1 MKNRMNTKFLVTTAV
16 FIAIALVLRSFSILI
31 AAGGILT
38 MRISF
43 SAIFYVMPGLLFGPL
58 YGGIAGGLVDILGY
72 IMSPM
77 GAYIPLLTITN
88 IIAGFLPA
96 IIWKHIKNT
105 KEHKIVSYYNIFF
118 IVLFLIGFLNFTAT
132 KLIPQSYLGKLL
144 ISLGTKSQY
153 LGLGFM
159 FIGAIGIIM
168 FIINVFIKKGR
179 GKAHDFI
186 NSSYFKLVIS
196 LGISG
201 ILVSTLNT
209 YILLIFTPA
218 LMAKGFMFL
227 WIPRIVQTLLMTII
241 SSYIICILLYSYE
254 LFQGRITKKA

>member
-72 IMSPM
+72 MIAPM

-96 IIWKHIKNT
+96 VLWKRIKNT
-105 KEHKIVSYYNIFF
+105 DERKIANSYNVFF
-118 IVLFLIGFLNFTAT
+118 IILFSIGFINFAVTQFM
-132 KLIPQSYLGKLL
+132 PQSALAKSLT
-144 ISLGTKSQY
+144 SLGPKSKY
-153 LGLGFM
+153 LSLGFM
-159 FIGAIGIIM
+159 IIGAIAIM
-168 FIINVFIKKGR
+168 LFFVNILIKKNS
-179 GKAHDFI
+179 GKAQDFV
-186 NSSYFKLVIS
+186 NSNYFKLVIS
-196 LGISG
+196 LGLSG
-201 ILVSTLNT
+201 ILVSTANT
-209 YILLIFTPA
+209 FILMIFTPA
-218 LMAKGFMFL
+218 LMYKGFVFL
-227 WIPRIVQTLLMTII
+227 WAPRIAQALVMTII

-254 LFQGRITKKA
+254 LFEGRITKKA

>member
-72 IMSPM
+72 IITPM

-88 IIAGFLPA
+88 VIAGFLPA
-96 IIWKHIKNT
+96 VIWKRIKNT
-105 KEHKIVSYYNIFF
+105 EEHKIINYYNAFF
-118 IVLFLIGFLNFTAT
+118 ILLFLIGLFNFMVT
-132 KLIPQSYLGKLL
+132 KLAAQSYLGKLL

-153 LGLGFM
+153 MVAGFM
-159 FIGAIGIIM
+159 LISVIGIVL
-168 FIINVFIKKGR
+168 FIINMFIKKGT
-179 GKAHDFI
+179 GKARDFI
-186 NSSYFKLVIS
+186 NSNYFKLAIS

-201 ILVSTLNT
+201 IIVSTANT
-209 YILLIFTPA
+209 CILLIFTPA
-218 LMAKGFMFL
+218 LMTKGFMIM
-227 WIPRIVQTLLMTII
+227 WIPRIVQTLLMTIVN
-241 SSYIICILLYSYE
+241 SYIICILLYSYE
-254 LFQGRITKKA
+254 LFEGRIVKKA